1 MTPPAAALIDPVAPD
16 EGAHLATLLTR
27 QRDLYRELAGLSSRQ
42 QVLVA
47 ESRTEELLTVLS
59 QRQALIDQLTACNKE
74 VAPFRSRLGDIA
86 AAAPL
91 ATRETIRT
99 RVDEVQGLLK
109 EIIGRDEADRATL
122 EASRQRVGEEMK
134 RVNAAPAAANAYR
147 AQAAGAYG
155 AARPAAR
162 FTDSQG

>member
-1 MTPPAAALIDPVAPD
+1 MTPPAAAFVDSVAPD
-16 EGAHLATLLTR
+16 EGAHLATLLTK
-27 QRDLYRELAGLSSRQ
+27 QRDLYQELAGLSARQ
-42 QVLVA
+42 QVLID

-74 VAPFRSRLGDIA
+74 VAPLRSRLGDIA
-86 AAAPL
+86 AAAPED
-91 ATRETIRT
+91 TRQTIRA
-99 RVDEVQGLLK
+99 RVDEVQALLE
-109 EIIGRDEADRATL
+109 EIIGRDEADRAKL

-134 RVNAAPAAANAYR
+134 RINVAPAAANAYR